1 MIFNEEINMSESKQE
16 QAIKAIDSMLQN
28 LKKPKLIAY
37 KDIVSFYQKLEE
49 NYDDYVDEMELF
61 LSQEVTDEE
70 KFKQLKKISN
80 LLEMNIF

>member
-1 MIFNEEINMSESKQE
+1 MAESKQE

-37 KDIVSFYQKLEE
+37 KDMVSFYQKLEE
-49 NYDDYVDEMELF
+49 NYDDYLDELEIL
-61 LSQEVTDEE
+61 LSEEITDEE